1 MREEQWESEQK
12 ILKLCIGIT
21 KRFRNFFLNF
31 VVVLPRKLML
41 MIGQNAM
48 NSQSELSK
56 ISTLKI
62 KFIFRFS
69 DSL

>member
-21 KRFRNFFLNF
+21 KRFLYFFLNF

-41 MIGQNAM
+41 MIGQNAITA
-48 NSQSELSK
+48 NQN
-56 ISTLKI
+56 
-62 KFIFRFS
+62 
-69 DSL
+69 